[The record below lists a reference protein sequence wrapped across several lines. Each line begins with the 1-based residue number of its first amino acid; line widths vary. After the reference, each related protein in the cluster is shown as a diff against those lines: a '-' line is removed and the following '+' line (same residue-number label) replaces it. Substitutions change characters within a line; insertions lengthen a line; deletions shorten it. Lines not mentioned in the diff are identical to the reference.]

1 MWGGGRV
8 GTIAQGKVRRARRVN
23 KKAWDGGKKETFE
36 LITSEKELKQTDLV
50 REAEDTIKP
59 AITDYLENKT
69 VHPPGGTKFFAEYE
83 IFGVSGGD
91 EKVAFLWVLSEAYSY
106 DRANGR
112 FVLQGGSSLPMV
124 LSLKRESG
132 GYIITGQRVPGD
144 GSKWLPD
151 VKEMFPREYH
161 ERILNMAGNVKD
173 LEKAIQNRAM
183 DCFQLT
189 WFWLSIPLL

>member
-124 LSLKRESG
+124 LSLKRESV
-132 GYIITGQRVPGD
+132 GYIITGQRVHPRGLYHVKH
-144 GSKWLPD
+144 GTLIITYLRWLQLSYLQ
-151 VKEMFPREYH
+151 VCVQR
-161 ERILNMAGNVKD
+161 L
-173 LEKAIQNRAM
+173 RAN
-183 DCFQLT
+183 F
-189 WFWLSIPLL
+189 